1 MDTTA
6 NLKKKL
12 RQTLLTRRRQLTQE
26 QVVEYSQKVFET
38 FKNVFNTSA
47 FNGMEIMAGYSAI
60 DNEVDIWPILHWV
73 AQKGIKIALPKIIAG
88 NLEFYEWNAKQDLAA
103 NRFGIKE
110 PTSMVRLA
118 PDCVLIP
125 LIGCDESGNRLGYGF
140 GYYDKA
146 LSLLP
151 KARKIGVGY
160 SFQKIP
166 TIPSEPH
173 DVKLEFMLI
182 SSNITCRYK
191 DSLI

>member
-12 RQTLLTRRRQLTQE
+12 RQTLLSQRRQLTQE
-26 QVVEYSQKVFET
+26 QVAEYSQEVFEN
-38 FKNVFNTSA
+38 FKNVFDVGA
-47 FNGMEIMAGYSAI
+47 FNGIEIMAGYSAI

-73 AQKGIKIALPKIIAG
+73 AQKGIKVALPKIIAG
-88 NLEFYEWNAKQDLAA
+88 NLEFYEWNAKQDLAT

-118 PDCVLIP
+118 PDYLLIP
-125 LIGCDESGNRLGYGF
+125 LIGFDESGNRLGYGF

-146 LSLLP
+146 ISLLP
-151 KARKIGVGY
+151 KAIKIGVGY
-160 SFQKIP
+160 SFQKIA

-173 DVKLEFMLI
+173 DVKLKYVLT
-182 SSNITCRYK
+182 SS
-191 DSLI
+191 